1 LQKHA
6 NLWVA
11 LKNILYFYDNQSTT
25 STARNFT
32 YLTGCKST
40 VQSITILKPTG

>member
-1 LQKHA
+1 MGCIEEYF
-6 NLWVA
+6 
-11 LKNILYFYDNQSTT
+11 ILYDNQPIT

-40 VQSITILKPTG
+40 VQSINILKPTG